1 MIPNAI
7 SKDRLPALDLLRFFA
22 AVGVLAYHYVSSY
35 LPYESLGPLLQA
47 ATLITRYGYLGVELF
62 FMISG
67 FVILWSAQG
76 RTPTAFV
83 VSRISRLYPT
93 FWVAMLLTS
102 AFLLL
107 VPPHVPQMAAQE
119 MDLRR
124 LLANATMVPGMLN
137 AERIDEVYWTLELE
151 IRFYYLVFVLL
162 MLRQM
167 HNAEG
172 WIYVWLGICCIA
184 VFYTVPWSFGF
195 LSLMPYGPFFIA
207 GSLLYIIYSSGWSKV
222 RGGALFITLTLCVIL
237 SLEVRAGFITP
248 DAISAWVVT
257 LTVVGFFAAFLIL
270 IRFPR
275 LIRESRLTYRL
286 GALTYP
292 LYLTHAAIG
301 GMMIKYMGLRIGGSA
316 ALLVTIII
324 AFVIA
329 QALVILVDE
338 PARKPMARA
347 CNKAIAPFVAII
359 SSLRSRKEKG
369 PVP

>member
-1 MIPNAI
+1 MIPNAV

-22 AVGVLAYHYVSSY
+22 AVGVLAYHYLSSY
-35 LPYESLGPLLQA
+35 LPFESLGSLLQS

-107 VPPHVPQMAAQE
+107 VTPHLPGMAIPE
-119 MDLRR
+119 IDLKR
-124 LLANATMVPGMLN
+124 LLANATMLPGMLN
-137 AERIDEVYWTLELE
+137 AERIDGVYWTLELE
-151 IRFYYLVFVLL
+151 IRFYFLVFVLL

-167 HNAEG
+167 RNAEW
-172 WIYVWLGICCIA
+172 WIYAWLVICCIA
-184 VFYTVPWSFGF
+184 ALYIVPWLIGF

-222 RGGALFITLTLCVIL
+222 RGGALLITLTLCVIL
-237 SLEVRAGFITP
+237 SLEVRSSFITP
-248 DAISAWVVT
+248 DVISAWVVP

-275 LIRESRLTYRL
+275 VIRQSRLTYRL

-301 GMMIKYMGLRIGGSA
+301 GLVLKYMVPRIGVCA
-316 ALLVTIII
+316 ALLVATIT

-329 QALVILVDE
+329 QALVVLVDE

-347 CNKAIAPFVAII
+347 CNRAIAPFVAAV
-359 SSLRSRKEKG
+359 SSLGARK
-369 PVP
+369 